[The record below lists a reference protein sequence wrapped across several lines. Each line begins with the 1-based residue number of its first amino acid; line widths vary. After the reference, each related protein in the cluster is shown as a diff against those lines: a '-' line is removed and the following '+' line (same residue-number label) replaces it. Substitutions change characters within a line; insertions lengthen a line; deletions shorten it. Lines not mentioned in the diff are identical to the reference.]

1 MQCSKYFYSFS
12 LEHLTNE
19 VTMDKKEQRQATI
32 VWQVVYNCDMI
43 FLYFAYLDGIDEKD
57 YAKVK

>member
-1 MQCSKYFYSFS
+1 M
-12 LEHLTNE
+12 TNE
-19 VTMDKKEQRQATI
+19 VKMDKKEQRQAMI

-43 FLYFAYLDGIDEKD
+43 FLYFAYLDEKD

>member
-1 MQCSKYFYSFS
+1 M
-12 LEHLTNE
+12 TNE
-19 VTMDKKEQRQATI
+19 VTMNKKEQRQAVI
-32 VWQVVYNCDMI
+32 VWQVVYNRDMI

>member
-1 MQCSKYFYSFS
+1 M
-12 LEHLTNE
+12 TNE

-57 YAKVK
+57 CAKVK